1 MEVEDDFGLLL
12 KKGVVEAT
20 TAAFRVVIA
29 DVLRDIV
36 ARRGSG
42 SMGRGGTRLGGAKA
56 SRGGVDF
63 RLGGRG
69 LAFGCFRGREGSGA
83 GLLRGASLLRAG
95 LLRGALGGIVRT
107 EKGHGAE

>member
-20 TAAFRVVIA
+20 AAAFRVIIA
-29 DVLRDIV
+29 DVHGDIV

-42 SMGRGGTRLGGAKA
+42 STGRGCTRLGVAKA
-56 SRGGVDF
+56 SRGGDDF

-83 GLLRGASLLRAG
+83 GFLRDAG
-95 LLRGALGGIVRT
+95 LLRGALGGVVST